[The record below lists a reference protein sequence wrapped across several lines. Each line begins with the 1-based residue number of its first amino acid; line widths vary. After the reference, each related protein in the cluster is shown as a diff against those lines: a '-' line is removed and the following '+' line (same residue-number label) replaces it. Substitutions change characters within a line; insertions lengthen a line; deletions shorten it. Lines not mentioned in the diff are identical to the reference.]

1 MKSRNIFLRMILSAS
16 GVAFANGFALPAY
29 CQSKESSPTETG
41 DIIVTA
47 RRVEERLQDVP
58 ISMTVFN
65 ATALSRR
72 NVTIA
77 SDLGA
82 YTPSL
87 SVNQQY
93 GPEKSSYSI
102 RGFNQDLSTAPTV
115 GVYFADVVGV
125 RAQGGTTSGNTVGA
139 GSFIDLQNVQVLKGP
154 QGTLFGR
161 NTTGGAVLLVP
172 RKPSDKL
179 EGHVE
184 VAVGNFD
191 MWRLQG
197 VLNVPVSDSVR
208 VRASVERQ
216 SRDGYMHNVSGTSSS
231 NYNDINYFYGRL
243 SIVVDFSPT
252 IENYTIGTYSNSF
265 THGYGARL
273 TVCNNSLTPSATDIR
288 WIPAGAACAQLA
300 RQNARGDGPL
310 DVDIENSNPYLKI
323 RQWQVINTTR
333 WTASDNLTIKNIA
346 SYGQFREKMKL
357 NQLNSNLIDPPFFFP
372 LPAGTKFQPVV
383 IDTPPGGNNASES
396 TFTDEL
402 QFQGSAVDGRLK
414 WQAGGYLEFSRPQ
427 GFNRLRAGI
436 FLNCTS
442 PATLQCTDP
451 LGFGQ
456 ISDASS
462 KYSFDNHGLYTQA
475 TFAITRKISLTGGF
489 RYTFD
494 KINAV
499 SESTQIRFLPAGG
512 TVQTCYDLLH
522 FHQPVTDTAA
532 ALLPK
537 FVTNPSQCHYETSTK
552 SNRPTWMV
560 DLEYRP
566 TDTLMVYGKY
576 SRGYRQGGVNLT
588 NVGLDTWQPEKVDAY
603 EIGAKT
609 SFDGSVHGYFNVAA
623 FYNNFRN
630 QQIFANLIA
639 DTLRTGISGGAGII
653 NAGKS
658 RIQGIEVDASLSPL
672 KGLTFDLGYTFLDT
686 KVISITP
693 PAAVFPYIA
702 ISPNA
707 REGQPLTLSPKN
719 RLSLSGTYSVPLG
732 RDAGKLSLGA
742 TYVHTD
748 SSIADTQALPV
759 VGLLPATDLLNLNVT
774 WENAMGGP
782 VDLAFFATNVTNQI
796 YPVNVNGAYTGFGY
810 ESLLMAPPR
819 MWGLRVRYKF
829 GE

>member
-1 MKSRNIFLRMILSAS
+1 M
-16 GVAFANGFALPAY
+16 
-29 CQSKESSPTETG
+29 
-41 DIIVTA
+41 
-47 RRVEERLQDVP
+47 
-58 ISMTVFN
+58 
-65 ATALSRR
+65 
-72 NVTIA
+72 
-77 SDLGA
+77 
-82 YTPSL
+82 
-87 SVNQQY
+87 
-93 GPEKSSYSI
+93 
-102 RGFNQDLSTAPTV
+102 
-115 GVYFADVVGV
+115 
-125 RAQGGTTSGNTVGA
+125 
-139 GSFIDLQNVQVLKGP
+139 
-154 QGTLFGR
+154 
-161 NTTGGAVLLVP
+161 
-172 RKPSDKL
+172 
-179 EGHVE
+179 
-184 VAVGNFD
+184 
-191 MWRLQG
+191 
-197 VLNVPVSDSVR
+197 
-208 VRASVERQ
+208 
-216 SRDGYMHNVSGTSSS
+216 
-231 NYNDINYFYGRL
+231 
-243 SIVVDFSPT
+243 
-252 IENYTIGTYSNSF
+252 
-265 THGYGARL
+265 
-273 TVCNNSLTPSATDIR
+273 
-288 WIPAGAACAQLA
+288 
-300 RQNARGDGPL
+300 
-310 DVDIENSNPYLKI
+310 
-323 RQWQVINTTR
+323 
-333 WTASDNLTIKNIA
+333 
-346 SYGQFREKMKL
+346 
-357 NQLNSNLIDPPFFFP
+357 
-372 LPAGTKFQPVV
+372 
-383 IDTPPGGNNASES
+383 
-396 TFTDEL
+396 
-402 QFQGSAVDGRLK
+402 
-414 WQAGGYLEFSRPQ
+414 
-427 GFNRLRAGI
+427 
-436 FLNCTS
+436 
-442 PATLQCTDP
+442 
-451 LGFGQ
+451 
-456 ISDASS
+456 
-462 KYSFDNHGLYTQA
+462 
-475 TFAITRKISLTGGF
+475 
-489 RYTFD
+489 
-494 KINAV
+494 
-499 SESTQIRFLPAGG
+499 
-512 TVQTCYDLLH
+512 QTCYDLLH